1 VSPLGAVQ
9 LVPIE
14 EIHASDRNP
23 RKIPERAVQVVA
35 ESLRTFGWQQ
45 PIVIDGAGEIIAGH
59 TRRLAALSLGLTKVP
74 AVRAEG
80 LTPEQVRAYRIADN
94 RSGDFSSWDFPELA
108 RELEAL
114 GTEFADVLAVSDWS
128 SVMASFEEAAAAAE
142 GSGRADGGGEHARL
156 RHGRDVPV
164 EGARPRRCGSDL
176 RPRSRRCSSQAPLT
190 GRASSSP

>member
-23 RKIPERAVQVVA
+23 RRIPERAVQVVA

-108 RELEAL
+108 RELEQI
-114 GTEFADVLAVSDWS
+114 GDSFAEVLALADWS
-128 SVMASFEEAAAAAE
+128 SVMADFDEASAAAE
-142 GSGRADGGGEHARL
+142 EADARIQDLKSPGFDVVVTFATKEQALEAAEALFDMGATDVRHKL
-156 RHGRDVPV
+156 R
-164 EGARPRRCGSDL
+164 
-176 RPRSRRCSSQAPLT
+176 
-190 GRASSSP
+190 